1 MAIASS
7 GKTPAS
13 PSTAA
18 NSSPCLDR
26 TEGASPPCSVCSSA
40 CCRRPR
46 ATSRCSDAVRV
57 AGIRRSA
64 TSRSAVISTLT
75 FQSAAATSS
84 TWASTGASGAWR
96 SAGVWSM
103 PVSGSTARWT
113 RCRLAPMP
121 TARSAGSTTRQ
132 SRCCRTATATCSL
145 SDWRPRALITM
156 PDLSIVGMLSHTA
169 APYFGWDLVRDVQ
182 ELLRYAFMQH
192 AFEAGTV
199 VALTAGVIGY
209 FVVLRGLSFAAHGL
223 SHIGFAGATGAVL
236 LGLAPIVGLLA
247 FTMSAGA
254 PLGALGQ
261 RLRGRDVTIGLVMAW
276 SLGLGLLFTAL
287 YKGSASRAIGIL
299 FGQVFGITGQ
309 EVAVTSA
316 AAIITLLALV
326 IAYRP
331 LLFTTLDEQVA
342 EAKGVPVHG
351 LSIAFMVILAVAV
364 SEAVQVVGVLLIFAL
379 IVAPAAL
386 AERVTGRP
394 IPGIPVP

>member
-1 MAIASS
+1 
-7 GKTPAS
+7 
-13 PSTAA
+13 
-18 NSSPCLDR
+18 
-26 TEGASPPCSVCSSA
+26 
-40 CCRRPR
+40 
-46 ATSRCSDAVRV
+46 
-57 AGIRRSA
+57 
-64 TSRSAVISTLT
+64 
-75 FQSAAATSS
+75 
-84 TWASTGASGAWR
+84 
-96 SAGVWSM
+96 
-103 PVSGSTARWT
+103 
-113 RCRLAPMP
+113 
-121 TARSAGSTTRQ
+121 
-132 SRCCRTATATCSL
+132 
-145 SDWRPRALITM
+145 M
-156 PDLSIVGMLSHTA
+156 PDLSIVGMLSPTA

-236 LGLAPIVGLLA
+236 LGLPPIVGLLA

-254 PLGALGQ
+254 VMGALGQ

-287 YKGSASRAIGIL
+287 YRGSASRAIGIL

-309 EVAVTSA
+309 EVAVTSVA
-316 AAIITLLALV
+316 GVLTLLALV

-331 LLFTTLDEQVA
+331 LLFTTLDEEVA
-342 EAKGVPVHG
+342 EAKGVPVRG

-379 IVAPAAL
+379 IVAPAAI
-386 AERVTGRP
+386 AERVTSRP
-394 IPGIPVP
+394 SHGILVSAALAVLFTWAGLTVAYYVPYPVGFFITTFAFLSYVVARLLSYLGARRTVRPRGWREAQVRHSP